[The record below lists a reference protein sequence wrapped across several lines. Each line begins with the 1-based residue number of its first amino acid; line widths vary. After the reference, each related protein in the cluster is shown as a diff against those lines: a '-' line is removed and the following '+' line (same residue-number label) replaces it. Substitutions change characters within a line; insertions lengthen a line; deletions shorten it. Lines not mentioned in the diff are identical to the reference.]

1 VIGVA
6 PVFLICVV
14 KVEFDPAGTNPQLMV
29 FNGTVHA
36 LSVYISKLAEG
47 AVVGEGFN
55 GLLLGKGDT
64 VGEFVG
70 VGTAFLEVLLFG
82 GFIDVG
88 LLVFFDVV
96 TTMPL
101 LDESF

>member
-6 PVFLICVV
+6 PVFLMYAVR
-14 KVEFDPAGTNPQLMV
+14 VEFDPAGTNPQLMV
-29 FNGTVHA
+29 FNGMVHA
-36 LSVYISKLAEG
+36 LSVYMSKLAEG
-47 AVVGEGFN
+47 AVVGDVFN
-55 GLLLGKGDT
+55 GLLLGRGDA

-70 VGTAFLEVLLFG
+70 VGAALFEVLLLG

-88 LLVFFDVV
+88 LLAFFEVV

-101 LDESF
+101 LDESS